1 MISNEKEFW
10 SVGYSQW
17 GRWQVRKAPVD
28 QPDKY
33 TLVEDLGPELKAA
46 YLEADGDFVYLA
58 GQEHISLITSGTPWL
73 FVITTDGKLYVKKVA
88 EPLDTAL
95 LLDTEVE
102 EACACRGWK
111 SDKYSVD
118 DGLIIAYR
126 KQVGAFIRVYH
137 QIQSTYLWDDVQII
151 SSRKIN
157 HIGIKRL
164 NDFRIGI
171 LLDDEML
178 ITDRSYI
185 GGTAKSEYVYLDL
198 IDDFRVWS
206 FTNTTGP
213 NSDFKIEEVLLKD
226 NIEFWVRGNYP
237 FYAYDSDWPDV
248 IINTNVVPG
257 QEIERFWVED
267 GYLKIRM
274 KLALT
279 SSYSYMSFRIPQ
291 VNRIQFERTAQS
303 RPVCPQL
310 DIVYQAPPVPVLEN
324 VALTLDTVD
333 ATIRMLEVRNLKTTS
348 QDEIT
353 FDVSMTNADIRTVEV
368 NTIRHTSTDEIAYGL
383 TVTGSSIVTVMSG
396 IKPI

>member
-17 GRWQVRKAPVD
+17 GRWQVRKALVD

-73 FVITTDGKLYVKKVA
+73 FVITTDGTLYVKKVA
-88 EPLDTAL
+88 EPLDTAI

-137 QIQSTYLWDDVQII
+137 QIQSTYLWDDIQII
-151 SSRKIN
+151 SSRAIN
-157 HIGIKRL
+157 HIGINRL

-198 IDDFRVWS
+198 MDDFRVWS
-206 FTNTTGP
+206 FTNTAGP

-237 FYAYDSDWPDV
+237 FYAYDSDCPDV
-248 IINTNVVPG
+248 IINTNVVLG
-257 QEIERFWVED
+257 QGIESFWVED

-291 VNRIQFERTAQS
+291 VNRIQFERTPQS

-310 DIVYQAPPVPVLEN
+310 DIVYQAPPIPVLEN
-324 VALTLDTVD
+324 VVLTLDTID
-333 ATIRMLEVRNLKTTS
+333 ATIRMIERRDLKTTA

-353 FDVSMTNADIRTVEV
+353 FDVSVTNAGIRTVKV
-368 NTIRHTSTDEIAYGL
+368 NSIRHNIIDEIAYGIA
-383 TVTGSSIVTVMSG
+383 VTDSSIVTVMSG
-396 IKPI
+396 VKPI